1 MQTIVW
7 DVDDVLNSLMHAW
20 FTEAWMKEH
29 PECGIG
35 YSGLTE
41 NPPHVVLGVAREQYL
56 ASMDAFRKTGPG
68 IHLTPN
74 AEVLD
79 WFGQYGSRFR
89 HIALTAR
96 PLETAPEVASWVM
109 RHFGVWIRCFGIVP
123 TRAGDNVPVYDRGK
137 GDYLRWLGKGDV
149 LVDDAEENL
158 EQANALGLRAVTWPQ
173 PWNRSTQNTTSAL
186 LELTRRSASG
196 D

>member
-7 DVDDVLNSLMHAW
+7 DVDDALNSLMYAW
-20 FTEAWMKEH
+20 FTGAWMKEN
-29 PECGIG
+29 PGCGIR
-35 YSGLTE
+35 YTGLTA
-41 NPPHVVLGVAREQYL
+41 NPPDVVLGVARRQYL
-56 ASMDAFRKTGPG
+56 ASMDAFRKTEFG

-79 WFGQYGSRFR
+79 WFGGYGSSFR

-109 RHFGVWIRCFGIVP
+109 RHFGTWIRCFGIVP
-123 TRAGDNVPVYDRGK
+123 TRVGEDVPIYDRGK

-149 LVDDAEENL
+149 LVDDGEENL
-158 EQANALGLRAVTWPQ
+158 DQASALGLRAVMWPQ
-173 PWNRSTQNTTSAL
+173 PWNRSTQDTTSTL
-186 LELTRRSASG
+186 LELAER
-196 D
+196 

>member
-7 DVDDVLNSLMHAW
+7 DVDDVLNNLMYAW
-20 FTEAWMKEH
+20 FTGAWMKEH
-29 PECGIG
+29 PECGIE

-41 NPPHVVLGVAREQYL
+41 NPPHFVLGVAREQYL
-56 ASMDAFRKTGPG
+56 ASMDAFRKTEPG
-68 IHLTPN
+68 IHLAPN

-79 WFGQYGSRFR
+79 WFRQYGSRFR

-109 RHFGVWIRCFGIVP
+109 RHFGSWIRCFGIVP
-123 TRAGDNVPVYDRGK
+123 TRLGDDVPIYDRGK

-149 LVDDAEENL
+149 LVDDGEENL
-158 EQANALGLRAVTWPQ
+158 DQATGLGLRAVTWPQ
-173 PWNRSTQNTTSAL
+173 PWNRSTQDTTSTL
-186 LELTRRSASG
+186 LELTMKAGSR

>member
-7 DVDDVLNSLMHAW
+7 DVDDVLNSLMYAW

-29 PECGIG
+29 PECGIE

-41 NPPHVVLGVAREQYL
+41 NPPHVVLGVARQQYL
-56 ASMDAFRKTGPG
+56 ASMDAFRKTESGV
-68 IHLTPN
+68 HLMPN
-74 AEVLD
+74 AELLD
-79 WFGQYGSRFR
+79 WFGEYGNRFR

-109 RHFGVWIRCFGIVP
+109 RHFGAWIRCFGIVP
-123 TRAGDNVPVYDRGK
+123 TRAGEDVPIYDRGK

-149 LVDDAEENL
+149 LVDDGEENL
-158 EQANALGLRAVTWPQ
+158 DQAAALGLRAVTWPQ
-173 PWNRSTQNTTSAL
+173 PWNRSTQDTTSTL
-186 LELTRRSASG
+186 LELTERAGSG

>member
-7 DVDDVLNSLMHAW
+7 DVDDVLNNLMHAW
-20 FTEAWMKEH
+20 FTGAWMKEH
-29 PECGIG
+29 PEWEIG

-41 NPPHVVLGVAREQYL
+41 NPPHFVLGVAREHYL
-56 ASMDAFRKTGPG
+56 ASMDAFRKTEPG

-79 WFGQYGSRFR
+79 WFRQCGSRFR

-109 RHFGVWIRCFGIVP
+109 RHFGSWIRCFGIVP
-123 TRAGDNVPVYDRGK
+123 TRVGDNVPMYDRGK

-149 LVDDAEENL
+149 LVDDGEENL
-158 EQANALGLRAVTWPQ
+158 DQATALGLRAVTWPQ
-173 PWNRSTQNTTSAL
+173 PWNRSTQDTTSTL
-186 LELTRRSASG
+186 LELTMKAGSR

>member
-7 DVDDVLNSLMHAW
+7 DVDDVLNNLMHAW
-20 FTEAWMKEH
+20 FTKAWMKEH
-29 PECGIG
+29 PECRIE

-41 NPPHVVLGVAREQYL
+41 NPPHVILGVTLEQYL
-56 ASMDAFRKTGPG
+56 ASMDAFRKTESGM
-68 IHLTPN
+68 HLTPN
-74 AEVLD
+74 AAVLD
-79 WFGQYGSRFR
+79 WFGQYGSSFR

-96 PLETAPEVASWVM
+96 PLQTAPEVASWVM
-109 RHFGVWIRCFGIVP
+109 LHFAAWIRCFCIVP
-123 TRAGDNVPVYDRGK
+123 TRVGDDVPMYDRGK

-158 EQANALGLRAVTWPQ
+158 NQATELGLRTVAWPQ
-173 PWNRSTQNTTSAL
+173 PWNRSTQNTTKTL
-186 LELTRRSASG
+186 LELTMKAGHG

>member
-7 DVDDVLNSLMHAW
+7 DVDDVLNSLMYAW

-29 PECGIG
+29 PECGIE

-41 NPPHVVLGVAREQYL
+41 NPPHVVLGVARQQYL
-56 ASMDAFRKTGPG
+56 ASMDAFRKTESGV
-68 IHLTPN
+68 HLTPN
-74 AEVLD
+74 AELLD
-79 WFGQYGSRFR
+79 WFGEYGNRFR

-109 RHFGVWIRCFGIVP
+109 RHFGAWIRCFGIVP
-123 TRAGDNVPVYDRGK
+123 TRAGEDVPIYDRGK

-149 LVDDAEENL
+149 LVDDGEENL
-158 EQANALGLRAVTWPQ
+158 DQAAALGLRAVTWPQ
-173 PWNRSTQNTTSAL
+173 PWNRSTQDTTSTL
-186 LELTRRSASG
+186 LELTERAGSG